1 MASEYKK
8 RGGSYTTDKK
18 SESQKHLTQWTEE
31 EWQTK
36 EGSANAKQ
44 EDGTEKRYL
53 PKKAW
58 EQMTESEKQATE
70 EKKLEGSREGKQY
83 IENTPK
89 AKKARKNATEDAA
102 DNDERGDA
110 SGADKEESTSEDNQS
125 DANGGEND
133 DDGSNE
139 VQKKTPKNTLRGQ
152 KRRRA
157 AESEGPKGPE
167 SKNKKGG
174 SDNRPSKTDK
184 NTSGSKRADTEAP
197 APAGSLDRLPQKGQ
211 IVHWR
216 SLGRFLSGKVVEVSY
231 ENKEVQ
237 GKKVKGSTSD
247 PRVVME
253 SENGKIAVHKPDAC
267 FFDDV

>member
-18 SESQKHLTQWTEE
+18 SESQKHLTQWTKE

-83 IENTPK
+83 VENTPK
-89 AKKARKNATEDAA
+89 AKKARKNATEDAG
-102 DNDERGDA
+102 DNDEGEDA
-110 SGADKEESTSEDNQS
+110 SGADKEESISEGNQS
-125 DANGGEND
+125 GANGGEND

-139 VQKKTPKNTLRGQ
+139 VQKKSPKNTLRGQ

-157 AESEGPKGPE
+157 AESEDPKETE
-167 SKNKKGG
+167 SKNI
-174 SDNRPSKTDK
+174 SDNRPSKTHK
-184 NTSGSKRADTEAP
+184 NTSGSKRADTEAH
-197 APAGSLDRLPQKGQ
+197 APAGSLDRLPKKGQ
-211 IVHWR
+211 SVHWR

-247 PRVVME
+247 PRVVIE
-253 SENGKIAVHKPDAC
+253 SEHGKIAVHKPDAC
-267 FFDDV
+267 FFDDA